1 MIIDDEPHSVE
12 LMEAYV
18 AKTPFLEVVYA
29 TTNPLQAIAW
39 LNGNSAD
46 LIFLDVQMPELTG
59 IDFMKIMPGKSRVIL
74 CTSYAEYA
82 LEGYEHNIVDYLL
95 KPISYARFLKAASK
109 ASELIQTAPPLP
121 TPAVSGSVEES
132 KDFLFIKSEV
142 KGKMVRIDHA
152 DIDYIESMRNYVAF
166 HKGKE
171 KFIAILN
178 MKDLEAELPASR
190 FIRVHKSFIV
200 AKNRIRIIEGN
211 YLKLKN
217 CDADIPIG
225 GTYKDEL
232 LRALDIKE

>member
-1 MIIDDEPHSVE
+1 MIRCMIIDDEPHSVE

-18 AKTPFLEVVYA
+18 AKTPFLELVYA
-29 TTNPLQAIAW
+29 TTNPLEAIAW
-39 LNGNSAD
+39 LNGNTTD

-59 IDFMKIMPGKSRVIL
+59 IDFMKIMPGKSRVVL

-82 LEGYEHNIVDYLL
+82 LEGYEHNIIDYLL
-95 KPISYARFLKAASK
+95 KPVSYTRFLKAATK
-109 ASELIQTAPPLP
+109 ASEVVQSASAPP
-121 TPAVSGSVEES
+121 AEED

-142 KGKMVRIDHA
+142 KGKMVRIDYG

-171 KFIAILN
+171 KLIAILN
-178 MKDLEAELPASR
+178 MKDLETELPASR

-200 AKNRIRIIEGN
+200 AKSRIRLIEGN

-217 CDADIPIG
+217 CESDIPIG

-232 LRALDIKE
+232 LRALNIKE